1 MTLDWRMMVARNSE
15 TKSIPTSWL
24 IAGVS
29 LFGAV
34 IGLIVFLSY
43 WLQPPVVAIT
53 NLRYI
58 QSLRT
63 AVSSQRT
70 DYVNKVDEALKL
82 LKDKG
87 ELSEPEWTHFQMII
101 AKARAGDWQ
110 AADQACLK
118 WEKSQSDRVREPR
131 GENES
136 PSHGHNHAPKVPP
149 TQPTK

>member
-1 MTLDWRMMVARNSE
+1 MVGRNAESN
-15 TKSIPTSWL
+15 SFPTSWL

-29 LFGAV
+29 SCSAIV
-34 IGLIVFLSY
+34 GLIVFLSY
-43 WLQPPVVAIT
+43 WLQPPVVALT

-87 ELSEPEWTHFQMII
+87 ELSEPEWNHFQMII
-101 AKARAGDWQ
+101 SKARAGDWQ

-118 WEKSQSDRVREPR
+118 WEKAQSDRVREPSD
-131 GENES
+131 EHDA
-136 PSHGHNHAPKVPP
+136 SHGHKHAPKVPP
-149 TQPTK
+149 SQPSK